1 MNPIFSEIIARNH
14 TREDGLLSP
23 QACKSAEA
31 FRLDPSREKIP
42 DLENIRS
49 PFFHDADRVLHS
61 MAYTRYIDKT
71 QVFYLFEND
80 FLTHRVLHVQFVSK
94 IARTIARCLQLNE
107 DLCEAI
113 ALGHDIGHVPFGH
126 DGETFLNDICVHNGI
141 GAFCHNAQSVRWMVE
156 LENKGHG
163 LNLCLQTLDGMMCHN
178 GELWLDRLEPRRSKT
193 WDQFMDEYHA
203 CMRDQGYSRG
213 LIPMT
218 LEGCVTRFSDVIAY
232 IGRDIEDAIKLD
244 LIRRAELPAEAVRVL
259 GDGNSTIIN
268 TLVMDLI
275 ATSAG
280 HDYVAYSKPV
290 FDALRLLLEFNYQ
303 RIYLNPRVREKE
315 EKLRRLFEVIYE
327 DGLRDLIE
335 RRSQSN
341 IMRFYER
348 RMECP
353 HIRNAP
359 PARLVVDYMSGMTDD
374 FFLAQARR
382 ILLPAGFGHKATSG
396 AFDAK

>member
-1 MNPIFSEIIARNH
+1 
-14 TREDGLLSP
+14 
-23 QACKSAEA
+23 
-31 FRLDPSREKIP
+31 FRLEPEREKVP

-49 PFFHDADRVLHS
+49 PFFHDSDRILHS

-80 FLTHRVLHVQFVSK
+80 FITHRVLHVQFVSK

-126 DGETFLNDICVHNGI
+126 DGETFLNDICVKNGI
-141 GAFCHNAQSVRWMVE
+141 GAFCHNAQSVRWMLE
-156 LENKGHG
+156 LENKGRG
-163 LNLCLQTLDGMMCHN
+163 LNLCLQTLDGMLCHN
-178 GELWLDRLEPRRSKT
+178 GELWLERLEARRGKT
-193 WDQFMDEYHA
+193 WEQFLEEYHA
-203 CMRDQGYSRG
+203 CMRDQGASKK

-218 LEGCVTRFSDVIAY
+218 LEGCVTRFADVIAY
-232 IGRDIEDAIKLD
+232 VGRDIEDAIKLE
-244 LIRRAELPAEAVRVL
+244 LIRRNDLPPQAVRVL

-280 HDYVAYSKPV
+280 HDSVAYSKPV
-290 FDALRLLLEFNYQ
+290 LDALQLLLEFNYR
-303 RIYLNPRVREKE
+303 RIYLNPRAREKE
-315 EKLRRLFEVIYE
+315 DKLRRLFEVIYE
-327 DGLRDLIE
+327 DSLRDLTE
-335 RRSQSN
+335 CRKESH

-348 RMECP
+348 RMECD

-359 PARLVVDYMSGMTDD
+359 PARLVVDFISGMTDD
-374 FFLAQARR
+374 FFLAEARR
-382 ILLPAGFGHKATSG
+382 ILLPAGFGHKAPSVG
-396 AFDAK
+396 EPKSY